1 MYYYSVNNKFII
13 MIKKLLFIFSAL
25 ILCACECPYWDRESE
40 NDYEYYRRTGYDRLT
55 ADRLTGLWQCYYPMY
70 VGNVEFKE
78 VKIFS
83 SGKADI
89 IMEDVGGSAYY
100 AETFKWRYDGNYL
113 SFTKGNTTYQFQ
125 IIRYLFPELYLR
137 DSRGK
142 YTWACR
148 GTEDCMK

>member
-13 MIKKLLFIFSAL
+13 MIKKLLFIISAL

-83 SGKADI
+83 NGKADI

-125 IIRYLFPELYLR
+125 IIGYLFPELYLR
-137 DSRGK
+137 DSRGT

-148 GTEDCMK
+148 GTEDCM